1 MGREGG
7 AAERERHRLQGARA
21 ARDRSHRRRLAGA
34 PAQDRRAQ
42 DRSRRGREAHA
53 PHRQRGGAQRA
64 LGGEGRG
71 PARARQS
78 RGRVP
83 DRDARGNRR
92 HARAVPSGDRRSGRG
107 GRHLSGDRRHRL
119 PDGSGERRRAVAH
132 RPRDRLLRR
141 RDVRRRPRR
150 VRRRGAGLRGHR
162 IALADRARGQELL
175 RGCGFRARLAY
186 RRAGGRRDGGDRRN
200 AGLEALLQRAATAAR
215 GRLLADRGDR
225 RGARRR
231 NRAGRRRAVE
241 GVQRTAVD
249 SRRPRARARR
259 AWAHPRSGARGRR
272 TDKGNVMIAWVFVVP
287 VLFWIISGLRVI
299 QEYESGV
306 IFRLGRFAEVK
317 RAGLNWIVPG
327 GDRMVKVDLRTVT
340 RDVPPQD
347 VITHDNVSLKVSAV
361 IYFRVIDAEK
371 AIIQV
376 ENFLYA
382 TSQLSQTTLRSTLG
396 KLDLDDLLAQRE
408 KINKELQQVLDLHTE
423 PWGIKVTAVEV
434 KAIDLPPEMQRAMAR
449 QAEAERERRAKVI
462 AAEGEYQASERLKDA
477 ADVMSGNSTTLQL
490 RFLQTM
496 LEMSSERSSTIVLP
510 LPIELFRPFIEAS
523 GAAHTDGGTVR

>member
-1 MGREGG
+1 
-7 AAERERHRLQGARA
+7 
-21 ARDRSHRRRLAGA
+21 
-34 PAQDRRAQ
+34 
-42 DRSRRGREAHA
+42 
-53 PHRQRGGAQRA
+53 
-64 LGGEGRG
+64 
-71 PARARQS
+71 
-78 RGRVP
+78 
-83 DRDARGNRR
+83 
-92 HARAVPSGDRRSGRG
+92 
-107 GRHLSGDRRHRL
+107 
-119 PDGSGERRRAVAH
+119 
-132 RPRDRLLRR
+132 
-141 RDVRRRPRR
+141 
-150 VRRRGAGLRGHR
+150 
-162 IALADRARGQELL
+162 
-175 RGCGFRARLAY
+175 
-186 RRAGGRRDGGDRRN
+186 
-200 AGLEALLQRAATAAR
+200 
-215 GRLLADRGDR
+215 
-225 RGARRR
+225 
-231 NRAGRRRAVE
+231 
-241 GVQRTAVD
+241 
-249 SRRPRARARR
+249 
-259 AWAHPRSGARGRR
+259 
-272 TDKGNVMIAWVFVVP
+272 MIYWVFVVP

-327 GDRMVKVDLRTVT
+327 VDRMVKVDLRTVT

-462 AAEGEYQASERLKDA
+462 AAEGEYQAAEKLGMA
-477 ADVMSGNSTTLQL
+477 ADVIQAHPSALQL
-490 RFLQTM
+490 RYLQT
-496 LEMSSERSSTIVLP
+496 LVEISAEKASTTIFPV
-510 LPIELFRPFIEAS
+510 PIDLLTPFIKLAQ
-523 GAAHTDGGTVR
+523 GAADQQQLPPQRVPIGVTRE